1 MTENAAEI
9 KSQIT
14 HIDTTNDNLTGRAGL
29 TLVSRFVRAAGI
41 PTLLSNKFSFIR
53 KSSKGTKLVSTF
65 HQLNCFFINGRIFI
79 SPSLINLKKIQ
90 DTVG

>member
-41 PTLLSNKFSFIR
+41 PREFSSLL
-53 KSSKGTKLVSTF
+53 L
-65 HQLNCFFINGRIFI
+65 
-79 SPSLINLKKIQ
+79 
-90 DTVG
+90 